1 MSTAQIAFDR
11 ANFMGG
17 LLRLFAS
24 ARKTTPSATGP
35 AVEPAAPQPPPEV
48 EPISCA
54 PYNGKKILVVDDD
67 PVFMETTSRKLR
79 SGGYAVV
86 AAVDCSEA
94 IGKVRDEQPD
104 LILLDLSFPPNV
116 AAGGA
121 VAWDGFVIMSW
132 LRQFQNTGSI
142 PIIMVSAQSTPG
154 LAARA
159 EKAGALALFHKPVDH
174 EHLLEAI
181 SRELNVEANLDKMA
195 PVAA

>member
-1 MSTAQIAFDR
+1 MNAANVASER

-24 ARKTTPSATGP
+24 ARKAPT
-35 AVEPAAPQPPPEV
+35 AAPLPVASPVTSPP
-48 EPISCA
+48 A
-54 PYNGKKILVVDDD
+54 PFNGKKVLIIDDD
-67 PVFMETTSRKLR
+67 PVILETTSLKLR
-79 SGGYAVV
+79 AQGYAVV
-86 AAVDCSEA
+86 TAVDCSEA

-142 PIIMVSAQSTPG
+142 PIMILTIQDTPSVEE
-154 LAARA
+154 RA
-159 EKAGALALFHKPVDH
+159 LKAGARALFRKPIDH
-174 EHLLEAI
+174 DRLLEAI
-181 SRELNVEANLDKMA
+181 GEVLNVHDDAGQPA
-195 PVAA
+195 RAAA